1 MALGSV
7 NQSDIAPTISVILG
21 TPIPLLCQGFPLIQA
36 LDIDNATKN
45 QLLELNAYQKSN
57 LYAKYRSFLGLDQTK
72 LGPAN
77 AGNLST
83 LLEEVK
89 EARDERLALERERR
103 LPWVVIAC
111 ILPLAFLYRRL
122 RNLAIP
128 FLGLSLYLAFEAII
142 YKVDGKTLTISA
154 INSISGISA
163 ISIRLSLE
171 VMAIQLIVCVIV
183 VFLANRIGR
192 IDENGV
198 DDRVLD
204 TIFLVFE
211 VTLIQIAYFIYANP
225 IGVSWALP
233 DFIASFY
240 FFLKCIEASIVV
252 LTSPIYIWV
261 SRLIYIKFPIS
272 NLAIKSE
279 GQQSNPSF
287 QH

>member
-45 QLLELNAYQKSN
+45 QLLELNAHQKSN

-77 AGNLST
+77 AINLST

-128 FLGLSLYLAFEAII
+128 FLGLLLYLAFEAII
-142 YKVDGKTLTISA
+142 YKVDGKTLTVSA

-183 VFLANRIGR
+183 VFLAV
-192 IDENGV
+192 E
-198 DDRVLD
+198 
-204 TIFLVFE
+204 
-211 VTLIQIAYFIYANP
+211 
-225 IGVSWALP
+225 
-233 DFIASFY
+233 
-240 FFLKCIEASIVV
+240 
-252 LTSPIYIWV
+252 
-261 SRLIYIKFPIS
+261 
-272 NLAIKSE
+272 
-279 GQQSNPSF
+279 
-287 QH
+287 